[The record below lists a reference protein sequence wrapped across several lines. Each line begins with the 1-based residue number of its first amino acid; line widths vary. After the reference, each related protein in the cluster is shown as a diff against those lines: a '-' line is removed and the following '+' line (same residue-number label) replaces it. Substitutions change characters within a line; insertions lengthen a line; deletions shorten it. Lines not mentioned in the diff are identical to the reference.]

1 MMYRLSI
8 LLLLAVSLFGILS
21 GARLVRNQAKK
32 PLPPAPMAEPARS
45 PYTESLAAT
54 GLIEAS
60 RENVSIAPPKPGL
73 VHRVMVNVGSPVTT
87 GQALFQLDPREATA
101 KQAMLQAQL
110 AVQQASIAA
119 ETALRDDALDQ
130 WQRMQKLLS
139 EKVAS
144 EDEANRKRF
153 AVQNLE
159 ARLAKAQADLAAIEA
174 QLNQAAVELDVLT
187 VKAPRDGVILQLNL
201 REGEYAA
208 ASPSQPLMI
217 LGDVEML
224 QVRADV
230 DEQNAPQVRA
240 GTPATAFLKGTTTQP
255 IALRFVR
262 IDPFVVPKKSL
273 TGESAERVDTR
284 VLQIIYQLDK
294 PVDRPLYV
302 GQQVDVFIEK

>member
-1 MMYRLSI
+1 
-8 LLLLAVSLFGILS
+8 
-21 GARLVRNQAKK
+21 
-32 PLPPAPMAEPARS
+32 
-45 PYTESLAAT
+45 
-54 GLIEAS
+54 
-60 RENVSIAPPKPGL
+60 
-73 VHRVMVNVGSPVTT
+73 MVDVGSPVTT

-230 DEQNAPQVRA
+230 DEQNAPQVRV